1 MAMQFHKLNS
11 KWNIHY
17 IYLIIPPWLLVT
29 FKQAPSI
36 EVYHDTT
43 QGYHLTNTYLLYFLF
58 YISLYHRDCF
68 MVFSSFSHRD
78 AVVNSPLHVPEQTST
93 GSKGRRQPQHPRH
106 QQASA
111 CPVVKWLWRFL
122 ICDLKTWDNQTW
134 GFIVDI
140 IDFRWPWEIGFWRI
154 WGESTVI
161 IWIFLII
168 NVSRWVFN
176 L

>member
-1 MAMQFHKLNS
+1 MEHTLYIS
-11 KWNIHY
+11 HY
-17 IYLIIPPWLLVT
+17 TTMFVGYIQTSTKHWSLPWHNTRVPPN
-29 FKQAPSI
+29 K
-36 EVYHDTT
+36 
-43 QGYHLTNTYLLYFLF
+43 HLFVVFLF